1 MWSLGNRDLSIHA
14 DGPSEDNPIVN
25 RMHALRQR
33 SLLKMQQ
40 YHRAQAGESKIT
52 RAVQP
57 PVLHSTFRQEFL
69 HLVCGWQ
76 SDSEPELCKRIIRA
90 SNWGFRRGG
99 LLPDEIAV
107 VSMMINHV
115 TKD

>member
-1 MWSLGNRDLSIHA
+1 M
-14 DGPSEDNPIVN
+14 
-25 RMHALRQR
+25 
-33 SLLKMQQ
+33 
-40 YHRAQAGESKIT
+40 RAYTRVQAGENKIT
-52 RAVQP
+52 RATQP

-69 HLVCGWQ
+69 RLVCGWQ

-99 LLPDEIAV
+99 LLPDELAV
-107 VSMMINHV
+107 VSMMIKYV